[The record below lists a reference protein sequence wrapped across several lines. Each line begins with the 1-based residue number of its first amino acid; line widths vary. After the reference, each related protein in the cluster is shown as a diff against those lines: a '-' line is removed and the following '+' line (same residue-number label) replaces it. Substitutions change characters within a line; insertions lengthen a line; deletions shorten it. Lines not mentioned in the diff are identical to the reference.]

1 MSKVSV
7 IVPVHNTEKYLDKCV
22 QSIKAQ
28 TLKDIEIILVE
39 NASTDNSLAVCKA
52 LAEEDSRIKVIQTQI
67 GDLSHARNFG
77 VKWATSEYVAFVDS
91 DDSIAPDMYE
101 SLYGLAAEND
111 LDIVYANHV
120 LVYDKKKPRY
130 NYPETGVK
138 KVLTPKELLMMNFAH
153 KIPLHSGT
161 MIVRKKF
168 FDSMKFPE
176 FTYFEDRAFTY
187 LLINASKKVG
197 YVDKAFY
204 YYYQRE
210 GSIVH
215 TMDWKKFY
223 DFAAAERDRLAFIRK
238 SPMFTDRE
246 KSIAS
251 RMAAVMFIRKLRH
264 VHRKARTR
272 EQKRLSKELNLG
284 MRLIPE
290 ECRLPIKTRLYRSL
304 IKALY

>member
-7 IVPVHNTEKYLDKCV
+7 IVPVHNTEEYLDKCV
-22 QSIKAQ
+22 KSIQAQ
-28 TLKDIEIILVE
+28 TLTDIEIILVE
-39 NASTDNSLAVCKA
+39 NASTDNSPAVCRE
-52 LAEEDSRIKVIQTQI
+52 LAAEDSRIKVIHLEI
-67 GDLSHARNFG
+67 GDLSHARNIG
-77 VKWATSEYVAFVDS
+77 VKHATSEYVAFVDS

-101 SLYGLAAEND
+101 TLYGLADEND
-111 LDIVYANHV
+111 LDVVYANHV
-120 LVYDKKKPRY
+120 LVYDRKKPRY
-130 NYPETGVK
+130 NYPETGIK

-153 KIPLHSGT
+153 KIPLHAGT
-161 MIVRKKF
+161 MIVRKKL

-187 LLINASKKVG
+187 LLINASRKVG

-223 DFAAAERDRLAFIRK
+223 DFAVAERDRLAFIRK
-238 SPMFTDRE
+238 SSLFTDRE

-251 RMAAVMFIRKLRH
+251 RKAAVMFIRKLRH
-264 VHRKARTR
+264 VHMKAKTR
-272 EQKRLSKELNLG
+272 EQKRLSKELNVG
-284 MRLIPE
+284 IGLIPKD
-290 ECRLPIKTRLYRSL
+290 CSLPIKTRLYRRM

>member
-52 LAEEDSRIKVIQTQI
+52 LAEEDSRIKVIQTEI

-77 VKWATSEYVAFVDS
+77 VKLATSEYVAFVDS

-187 LLINASKKVG
+187 LLINASKRVG

-223 DFAAAERDRLAFIRK
+223 DFAAAERDRLAFISK